1 MKPGVYIA
9 KKKDNTT
16 YYRASITYKS
26 KHISL
31 GSFDTEDKAHEA
43 YLEAGN
49 VISNN
54 DISIHSYKKENLLA
68 FDKWISLINL
78 RDNGM
83 YFRTPIYLHDK
94 FFYYYLSLEDIL
106 IFDVDD
112 LFYYSTRKIMKRG
125 GHLFVAD
132 YGMQVNILS
141 RYGIKNYAVAGR
153 DYIFKNGIE
162 NDYRYSNIEIINHYH
177 GVLQEMKKGIVQ
189 YVAKIHVNGD
199 IIIGRYRTENDAAIA
214 YNKAVDILKS
224 KGVDKNFPTNYISE
238 IDVIK
243 YSSIY
248 NKLRISS
255 AILNYQP
262 PCS

>member
-1 MKPGVYIA
+1 MKPGVYTA

-16 YYRASITYKS
+16 YFRSSITYKS

-31 GSFDTEDKAHEA
+31 GSFDTEDEAHMA
-43 YLEAGN
+43 YVEAGE
-49 VISNN
+49 IIADNN
-54 DISIHSYKKENLLA
+54 ILIHSYNDNKILSL
-68 FDKWISLINL
+68 DKWISLINL

-83 YFRTPIYLHDK
+83 YFRTPIYLQDK
-94 FFYYYLSLEDIL
+94 FFYYYLSMDDIL

-162 NDYRYSNIEIINHYH
+162 NDFRYSNIQIINHYH
-177 GVLQEMKKGIVQ
+177 GVFQEEKKGIVK
-189 YVAKIHVNGD
+189 YVAKIHINGD
-199 IIIGRYRTENDAAIA
+199 IIIGRYRTEHDAAIA
-214 YNKAVDILKS
+214 YNKAVDILRS
-224 KGVDKNFPTNYISE
+224 KGFNKNYPVNYIAE

-248 NKLRISS
+248 NKVRISK
-255 AILNYQP
+255 AIIEYQSP
-262 PCS
+262 AL